1 MRNALPAVAV
11 AVLLAAC
18 TSKAAQPGDFKAF
31 LPANPGDR
39 IPPICTVDNDGNR
52 YTLAGVLKLPDASSI
67 SDGKTNLDF
76 FQKLDAEKKGDGES
90 FQVTVE
96 SPGDINDLWKTAE
109 DVKGK
114 GYNTKEGT
122 IYEDS
127 LVIHTSD
134 GDAKAGD
141 ALQLTVEL
149 EAIKNFQTDAISACI
164 VKFVD
169 ATKVK

>member
-1 MRNALPAVAV
+1 VRNALPVVALLLV
-11 AVLLAAC
+11 AC
-18 TSKAAQPGDFKAF
+18 SGKAAQPAEFSAFIPVKVGDQ
-31 LPANPGDR
+31 
-39 IPPICTVDNDGNR
+39 IPPICTADNDGNR
-52 YTLAGVLKLPDASSI
+52 YTLAGVFKLPDASSI

-76 FQKLDAEKKGDGES
+76 YQKLNAAKEGDGQS
-90 FQVTVE
+90 FQVTVK

-127 LVIHTSD
+127 LIIRTAD

-141 ALQLTVEL
+141 PLQLTVEL
-149 EAIKNFQTDAISACI
+149 EAVKNFQSDAITACM
-164 VKFVD
+164 VNFVS